1 MMPADVPM
9 LVAASVPQAPLSG
22 LFLSFLVY
30 GFGGW
35 LWESTVCSMMNQ
47 RRFSNS
53 GFLLG
58 PICPIYGVG
67 CLFCWLF
74 LRGVE
79 NPVAQF
85 LVSGLACCAL
95 EYVVGVALEKT
106 CGARFWNYD
115 DKPLN
120 IHGRVC
126 LYGFLMFGAGATLV
140 CRVTQPALLAGL
152 SALPAVVLAVVAML
166 LGVVLALD
174 LVLAMASWR
183 RLSAQLESLRTEI
196 SIRLDESLGEASD
209 RMLERLPD
217 SVVEGAAEAYERTR
231 DAASELVSRL
241 DPRVAA
247 AGLGSATDMMRSAA
261 ARARGLRRPPR
272 PEWLERAAEAAVVRL
287 GKRDLRFFN
296 AFPRMRIERYEGAI
310 TRSGLR
316 DRARELFGRKQGVVR
331 RLGKRSSGESPR

>member
-1 MMPADVPM
+1 MMPADVPA
-9 LVAASVPQAPLSG
+9 LVAASVSQAPLSG

-47 RRFSNS
+47 GRFSNS

-152 SALPAVVLAVVAML
+152 SALPAVVLEVVAML

-174 LVLAMASWR
+174 LVFAMASWR

-196 SIRLDESLGEASD
+196 SIGLDESLGEASD

-261 ARARGLRRPPR
+261 ARARGLRRPSR

-316 DRARELFGRKQGVVR
+316 DRARELFGRK
-331 RLGKRSSGESPR
+331 

>member
-1 MMPADVPM
+1 M
-9 LVAASVPQAPLSG
+9 
-22 LFLSFLVY
+22 
-30 GFGGW
+30 
-35 LWESTVCSMMNQ
+35 
-47 RRFSNS
+47 
-53 GFLLG
+53 
-58 PICPIYGVG
+58 
-67 CLFCWLF
+67 
-74 LRGVE
+74 
-79 NPVAQF
+79 
-85 LVSGLACCAL
+85 
-95 EYVVGVALEKT
+95 
-106 CGARFWNYD
+106 
-115 DKPLN
+115 
-120 IHGRVC
+120 
-126 LYGFLMFGAGATLV
+126 
-140 CRVTQPALLAGL
+140 TQPALLAGL

-174 LVLAMASWR
+174 LVFAMASWR

-217 SVVEGAAEAYERTR
+217 SVVEGAAEAYKRTR

-247 AGLGSATDMMRSAA
+247 AGLGSATNMMRSAT
-261 ARARGLRRPPR
+261 ARARGLRRPSR

-316 DRARELFGRKQGVVR
+316 DRARELFGHK
-331 RLGKRSSGESPR
+331 

>member
-1 MMPADVPM
+1 MMPADVPA

-47 RRFSNS
+47 GRFSNS

-152 SALPAVVLAVVAML
+152 SALPAVVLEVVAML

-174 LVLAMASWR
+174 LVFAMASWR

-217 SVVEGAAEAYERTR
+217 SVVEGTAEAYERTR

-247 AGLGSATDMMRSAA
+247 AGLGLATNMMRSAA
-261 ARARGLRRPPR
+261 ARARGLRRPSR
-272 PEWLERAAEAAVVRL
+272 PEWLEHAAEAAVVRL

-316 DRARELFGRKQGVVR
+316 DRARELFGRK
-331 RLGKRSSGESPR
+331 

>member
-1 MMPADVPM
+1 MMPADVPA

-47 RRFSNS
+47 GRFSNS

-152 SALPAVVLAVVAML
+152 SALPAVVLEVVAML

-174 LVLAMASWR
+174 LVFAMASWR

-209 RMLERLPD
+209 SSAP
-217 SVVEGAAEAYERTR
+217 
-231 DAASELVSRL
+231 
-241 DPRVAA
+241 PRRPSCAWA
-247 AGLGSATDMMRSAA
+247 SATCASS
-261 ARARGLRRPPR
+261 
-272 PEWLERAAEAAVVRL
+272 
-287 GKRDLRFFN
+287 
-296 AFPRMRIERYEGAI
+296 
-310 TRSGLR
+310 TRSRACASSATRAPSR
-316 DRARELFGRKQGVVR
+316 DRACATAPASCLVASRGGCAAIRQAI
-331 RLGKRSSGESPR
+331 

>member
-1 MMPADVPM
+1 MSPMPQTAGVPL
-9 LVAASVPQAPLSG
+9 LVAASVPQAPLAG

-30 GFGGW
+30 SFGGW

-47 RRFSNS
+47 GRFSNS

-140 CRVTQPALLAGL
+140 CRFAQPALLAALG
-152 SALPAVVLAVVAML
+152 SLPAVL
-166 LGVVLALD
+166 LEVGGGPA
-174 LVLAMASWR
+174 R
-183 RLSAQLESLRTEI
+183 C
-196 SIRLDESLGEASD
+196 G
-209 RMLERLPD
+209 
-217 SVVEGAAEAYERTR
+217 
-231 DAASELVSRL
+231 SR
-241 DPRVAA
+241 A
-247 AGLGSATDMMRSAA
+247 
-261 ARARGLRRPPR
+261 
-272 PEWLERAAEAAVVRL
+272 
-287 GKRDLRFFN
+287 
-296 AFPRMRIERYEGAI
+296 
-310 TRSGLR
+310 
-316 DRARELFGRKQGVVR
+316 
-331 RLGKRSSGESPR
+331 